1 MGDIKETIKKAF
13 DKKTA
18 LVIAGGVLGAL
29 GVLMISNA
37 LQDAPNLLYPAQA
50 VTPPPVTAPAEG
62 GE

>member
-1 MGDIKETIKKAF
+1 MGDIKETVKKAF

-37 LQDAPNLLYPAQA
+37 LQDAPNLLFPTQA
-50 VTPPPVTAPAEG
+50 VTPPAETAPAG